1 MTTNSVNYQDW
12 EDVVLKKQVK
22 KSSQHHHQNPEGTK
36 QFRALDADDI
46 PKIAKFTTEQL
57 NFLKDLRRL
66 KNKSQ
71 EELAK
76 LCNINVAEIK
86 RLESNQMP
94 LNMKFYNN
102 LIRKLNSIQTTTS

>member
-1 MTTNSVNYQDW
+1 MNRVNYQDW
-12 EDVVLKKQVK
+12 EEVVLKKQVK
-22 KSSQHHHQNPEGTK
+22 SGQKQQYHQNPEGTK
-36 QFRALDADDI
+36 QFKQLIEDDI
-46 PKIAKFTTEQL
+46 PKLAKFTTEQL
-57 NFLKDLRRL
+57 NYLKDLRRL

-76 LCNINVAEIK
+76 LCNINVSEIK

-102 LIRKLNSIQTTTS
+102 LIRKLNSIPTTTTN